1 MLDRLRAIEKCT
13 PKGPCP
19 TNRPATEVASL
30 LEAPRHVIVSA
41 RAQSAAELTRWLL
54 ERYRIPYHEKPHTL
68 LLYGAEAPQVVS
80 ADATW
85 RGPRAILE
93 GLDATLRDSERP
105 LAATARGGGSGP
117 ALASNILD
125 GLALAVDR
133 VVCFHLAPHRRAFY
147 PLAVDG
153 ASMWERGVAWAFYP
167 LWRRRLQRS
176 LRTDPE
182 SLALAEARIREAFDL
197 VEAELRRAGTRYLGG
212 SEPGPLDVIFSALA
226 APLVLPDG
234 HGVRLPRLE
243 QLPSLLASLVGEMRG
258 RQAGQ
263 LVLDT
268 YAAARPV
275 PQPAL
280 PARSYK
286 RSLRQRLV
294 TPRVQQLGAR
304 LAVFLGPVLK
314 IRKIVVVSRWPEVKA
329 ALEYDLDFGI
339 APVNRPHIEAID
351 GPFLLSLDR
360 GQQLA
365 RERPRLYDA
374 VSRIDL
380 EAVRRGIA
388 AEAERLLD
396 GAAERGHIDAGDG
409 YARLVAAR
417 TAVRLFGIAGPTEG
431 DLKRVCRAM
440 FQHAFLNIGD
450 DAAVADRALHA
461 AAELRAWILEEIA
474 RRRTSGV
481 AGDDVLGHLMTTR
494 SSDGI
499 LLDDDAV
506 RRNLAG
512 LLVGAIDTT
521 SVAVLGII
529 AALTSDRRLLARVE
543 ADLGNRERMVV
554 WCYEALRRR
563 PQTPLVIRRA
573 VRNVTVGRKAVPSGA
588 LLAAFTQAAMFDP
601 AVFPHPGRL
610 DPSRCPRDYM
620 HFGGGLHPCAGRD
633 INAVQLPELV
643 GRLVARGIHRAGSV
657 RFDGPF
663 LDQLVVYF
671 GRPRP

>member
-1 MLDRLRAIEKCT
+1 
-13 PKGPCP
+13 
-19 TNRPATEVASL
+19 
-30 LEAPRHVIVSA
+30 
-41 RAQSAAELTRWLL
+41 
-54 ERYRIPYHEKPHTL
+54 
-68 LLYGAEAPQVVS
+68 
-80 ADATW
+80 
-85 RGPRAILE
+85 
-93 GLDATLRDSERP
+93 
-105 LAATARGGGSGP
+105 
-117 ALASNILD
+117 
-125 GLALAVDR
+125 
-133 VVCFHLAPHRRAFY
+133 
-147 PLAVDG
+147 
-153 ASMWERGVAWAFYP
+153 
-167 LWRRRLQRS
+167 
-176 LRTDPE
+176 
-182 SLALAEARIREAFDL
+182 
-197 VEAELRRAGTRYLGG
+197 
-212 SEPGPLDVIFSALA
+212 
-226 APLVLPDG
+226 
-234 HGVRLPRLE
+234 
-243 QLPSLLASLVGEMRG
+243 MRG
-258 RQAGQ
+258 RRAGQ

-268 YAAARPV
+268 YAVARPV
-275 PQPAL
+275 PQPTL
-280 PARSYK
+280 PARRDK
-286 RSLRQRLV
+286 RSLLQRLV

-304 LAVFLGPVLK
+304 LAVFFGPVLK
-314 IRKIVVVSRWPEVKA
+314 IRKFVVVSHWAEVKA
-329 ALEYDLDFGI
+329 ALENDLDFGI
-339 APVNRPHIEAID
+339 APVNRPHIEAIN

-360 GQQLA
+360 GPQLA

-388 AEAERLLD
+388 AEADHLLD
-396 GAAERGHIDAGDG
+396 GAVERGHIDAGDG
-409 YARLVAAR
+409 YARPVAAR

-450 DAAVADRALHA
+450 DAAVADRALYA
-461 AAELRAWILEEIA
+461 AGELRGWILQEIA
-474 RRRTSGV
+474 RRRASGA

-494 SSDGI
+494 SSDGT

-529 AALTSDRRLLARVE
+529 ATLASDRRLLARVE

-563 PQTPLVIRRA
+563 PQTPLVLRRA
-573 VRNVTVGRKAVPSGA
+573 VRDVTVGGKAVPSGA

-643 GRLVARGIHRAGSV
+643 ERLVSRGIERAGSV

-671 GRPRP
+671 RRPRP